1 MRVRW
6 NRNELAILNGVG
18 QASPPDL
25 VREETQKPNDEIDG
39 IVKRDEP
46 QDFSEVPIGYAPVSY
61 CPRQPPPQNQIGN
74 QIGDC

>member
-6 NRNELAILNGVG
+6 DWNELAVLDIVG

-25 VREETQKPNDEIDG
+25 VREETQNPNDEVDG

-46 QDFSEVPIGYAPVSY
+46 QDFCEVPISYTPVSNG
-61 CPRQPPPQNQIGN
+61 PRQAQP
-74 QIGDC
+74 

>member
-1 MRVRW
+1 MRVRR
-6 NRNELAILNGVG
+6 NRNELAILNVVG

-46 QDFSEVPIGYAPVSY
+46 QDFCEVPIGYTPVSY
-61 CPRQPPPQNQIGN
+61 RPRQAHPQNQIG
-74 QIGDC
+74 G

>member
-1 MRVRW
+1 MRVRRS
-6 NRNELAILNGVG
+6 RNELAILNVVG

-46 QDFSEVPIGYAPVSY
+46 
-61 CPRQPPPQNQIGN
+61 
-74 QIGDC
+74 